1 MASFVLV
8 AGAWHGAWCWEYVIP
23 LLEARGHR
31 AVAAELPGMGEDRT
45 PLARLDFA
53 AWARA
58 VARSVEAAGE
68 PVILVGHSRGG
79 VVISQ
84 TAELVPDSIALNV
97 YLTAILMRDGE
108 RAIDSSDLVPAEMLR
123 ERRYELTDDGLA
135 FRVLPDLALSYG
147 RSPPDLVERALGKM
161 TPEPRFALD
170 TKLRLTPERYGKVR
184 RAYVECL
191 GDETVVPALQRAMQ
205 AREPC
210 GIVRAIDSDHCPA
223 YSAPAMVAAVLDEL
237 ASIVCPNPQED

>member
-31 AVAAELPGMGEDRT
+31 AVAAELPGMGSDRT
-45 PLARLDFA
+45 PLAEVDFA

-58 VARSVEAAGE
+58 VAKVVAAAGE

-84 TAELVPDSIALNV
+84 TAELVPDNILLNV
-97 YLTAILMRDGE
+97 YLTAILVRDGE
-108 RAIDSSDLVPAEMLR
+108 SALASSGLVSAEMLR
-123 ERRYELTDDGLA
+123 ERNYELTEDGLA
-135 FRVLPDLALSYG
+135 FKVLPDLAFSYG
-147 RSPPDLVERALGKM
+147 RSPPELVEQALSHM

-170 TKLRLTPERYGKVR
+170 TPLELTSGRYGKVR

-191 GDETVVPALQRAMQ
+191 GDETVPPALQRAMQ

-210 GIVRAIDSDHCPA
+210 EIVRAIDTDHCPA
-223 YSAPAMVAAVLDEL
+223 YSAPEAVAAVLDEL
-237 ASIVCPNPQED
+237 AALV